1 MYINCEQAH
10 FENKTTS
17 LFVLQILKF
26 KLLTLISFCQKWT
39 SIKWELNTKWS
50 TACNWLQSLVMLDW
64 LKSWGAA
71 TSWNNALQVL
81 VYPWSWKVACLLI
94 MRLRRNLR
102 NVLGPLLVWGVL
114 ASGYSVRFTSR
125 STSMINRAENRTVK
139 AVNKTLKVKDFE

>member
-17 LFVLQILKF
+17 LFILQILGSVF
-26 KLLTLISFCQKWT
+26 ARN
-39 SIKWELNTKWS
+39 E
-50 TACNWLQSLVMLDW
+50 LQSNGKLTQSDQLPVTDCNLYFC
-64 LKSWGAA
+64 LTGSSPGVQALRE
-71 TSWNNALQVL
+71 TIALQVV